1 MAQISTI
8 KQGGGEL
15 VVHDNSDKL
24 SDIVKAARQHAD
36 ITVEKLAEKIGVT
49 ERYLYRVEN
58 ENRKPSYDVLFKLIR
73 ELNISPDSIFYPEK
87 PFKDSEIEVL
97 VRMLYNCDER
107 SMEIIKATAK
117 AALESQSK

>member
-1 MAQISTI
+1 M
-8 KQGGGEL
+8 
-15 VVHDNSDKL
+15 VHDNSDKL

-97 VRMLYNCDER
+97 VRMLYNCDKR